1 MPPTI
6 SGLGAVKPH
15 VKAAAEEIAARFQI
29 YRIGGFATSGH
40 APNSAHYRGLAL
52 DVMTG
57 SNPNVGKGN
66 MVAAWALA
74 NAGRLSITQVIWNR
88 RINTLDSR
96 GWRSYSGPSPHTDH
110 VHLTFA
116 SKTGDGSAP
125 VDTGTGSTATSDVDE
140 LKGCLGQLFGW

>member
-1 MPPTI
+1 MAPMI

-15 VKAAAEEIAARFQI
+15 VKTAAEEIAARFQI

-40 APNSAHYRGLAL
+40 ISNSAHYRGLAL

-57 SNPNVGKGN
+57 SNPNVGKGS
-66 MVAAWALA
+66 MIAAWALA

-88 RINTLDSR
+88 RINTLDDR
-96 GWRSYSGPSPHTDH
+96 GWRSYNGTSPHTDH

-116 SKTGDGSAP
+116 SKPGDGSAP
-125 VDTGTGSTATSDVDE
+125 VDTESPTASSGVDD